1 MARFLTRRLLTMV
14 AMLFVISAVT
24 FLLFVVA
31 LPGGNPA
38 ALIAGRLANPAEV
51 HLISIRYGF
60 DKPVWVQYIKTMA
73 NIFNGSAYSYNQGFN
88 VLDEIKQGL
97 PATLSLALGAGIF
110 WLLASI
116 ALGTLAAVRSG
127 KYTDRVLT
135 VLAMVG
141 VSMPPFFLGSLIIYF
156 IGYKAGILPINGYV
170 SFTTSP
176 WQWFKHLIGPW
187 FTLSVLFVGFYSR
200 VLRSSILDTMSEDYV
215 RTARAKGLSERRVL
229 VKHVLRLSLLPI
241 ISLWG
246 LDIAQVIGGGAILTE
261 SVFSL
266 HGVGQL
272 AFTAV
277 GNFDTVTL
285 LEIVMLTALA
295 VVLFSALIDIVYALL
310 DPRIRLGG

>member
-1 MARFLTRRLLTMV
+1 MARFATRRLMTMLLV
-14 AMLFVISAVT
+14 LIVISIVT
-24 FLLFVVA
+24 FLLFIVA

-38 ALIAGRLANPAEV
+38 AQIAGRLATPTEV
-51 HLISIRYGF
+51 HLISVRYGF
-60 DKPVWVQYIKTMA
+60 DKPIWVQYVKTMA
-73 NIFNGSAYSYNQGFN
+73 NIFDGGAVSYSQGYN
-88 VLDEIKQGL
+88 VLSQIGKGF

-141 VSMPPFFLGSLIIYF
+141 VSMPPFLLGAVLIYY
-156 IGYKAGILPINGYV
+156 IGYKTGAIPLGDYV
-170 SFTTSP
+170 AFHANPAS
-176 WQWFKHLIGPW
+176 WFWHLLAPW
-187 FTLSVLFVGFYSR
+187 FTLSVLFIGFYSR
-200 VLRSSILDTMSEDYV
+200 VLRGSILDAMGEDYV

-229 VKHVLRLSLLPI
+229 VRHVLRMSLLPI

-246 LDIAQVIGGGAILTE
+246 LDVAQVIGGGAILTE
-261 SVFSL
+261 TVYNL

-272 AFTAV
+272 AEMAV

-285 LEIVMLTALA
+285 LSIVMLTAIA
-295 VVLFSALIDIVYALL
+295 VVVISALIDILYAAL
-310 DPRIRLGG
+310 DPRIRLQ

>member
-1 MARFLTRRLLTMV
+1 MARFITRRLITML
-14 AMLFVISAVT
+14 ALLFVISLVT

-38 ALIAGRLANPAEV
+38 AMIAGRLANPAEV

-60 DKPVWVQYIKTMA
+60 DKPIWVQYVKTMG
-73 NIFNGSAYSYNQGFN
+73 NIFSGKAYSYQQGFN
-88 VLDEIKQGL
+88 VVQEIRNGL
-97 PATLSLALGAGIF
+97 PATLSLALGAGFF

-116 ALGTLAAVRSG
+116 GLGTLAAVRSG

-141 VSMPPFFLGSLIIYF
+141 VSMPPFYLGALLIYF
-156 IGYKAGILPINGYV
+156 VGYKAGLIPLQGFVGI
-170 SFTTSP
+170 SHP
-176 WQWFKHLIGPW
+176 WQWFHHLVAPW
-187 FTLSVLFVGFYSR
+187 FTLSVLFIGFYSR
-200 VLRSSILDTMSEDYV
+200 VLRSSILDTMGEDYV

-246 LDIAQVIGGGAILTE
+246 LDLAQVIGGGAILTE
-261 SVFSL
+261 TVYNL

-272 AFTAV
+272 AAQAIS
-277 GNFDTVTL
+277 NFDTVTL
-285 LEIVMLTALA
+285 LCVVMLTALA
-295 VVLFSALIDIVYALL
+295 VVFFSALIDILYAVL
-310 DPRIRLGG
+310 DPRIRLG